1 MTQQK
6 LDVQNTIEEGKQLW
20 TLVSQYAKLEVVEK
34 LTSLITVFILGGIL
48 FAVCSIALYCFCMYI
63 VTLLATQTDNL
74 ALSYAIVGFAL
85 LLVGFLVYWFR
96 KDIIVRPVIKSLMKE
111 YFEEKSGEDDQPVG
125 TEVVASEQSEER
137 FR

>member
-34 LTSLITVFILGGIL
+34 LTSLITMFILGGIL
-48 FAVCSIALYCFCMYI
+48 FAVCSIALYCFCMYL
-63 VTLLATQTDNL
+63 VTFLATQTDNL